1 MRKLL
6 VLWALG
12 LMINTLCFSQ
22 LKQMTNDSIKGYF
35 VPSENIKNANLKFVE
50 LSRLQKQSVL
60 KDSLIVICYGQ
71 VDNYRNMLE
80 VSMENA
86 LAEKAKNISLEKVNQ
101 ELELNLD
108 DTETK
113 LKETKTK
120 LALWKLGY
128 IPVVILLFLIK

>member
-1 MRKLL
+1 
-6 VLWALG
+6 
-12 LMINTLCFSQ
+12 
-22 LKQMTNDSIKGYF
+22 MTNDSIKGYF

-50 LSRLQKQSVL
+50 LSRLQEQSVL